1 VGGVIPPGTKLSAL
15 STTESLII
23 KEVLLSSASYA
34 YGGQPFGNALH
45 VEEIVARRSTGDYLG
60 EKLKPLHL
68 VIIGARV
75 LYLSKIPPGAAN
87 MQEQALNEILDE
99 LRVSLEQDDLVR
111 AVKTIEALR
120 PADQADLVE
129 GLEATDQVTLLTS
142 LDPSDS
148 ADVLEEMDDEDAAE
162 LAGMLSPVQLADILD
177 EMEADEAA
185 DVLGDLPALAVTEAL
200 REMEEPEEVISLL
213 RYPDDTA
220 GGLMTRA
227 VITLHPDWTA
237 DQALVELRRIGPGT
251 DSTYYLFVTALDER
265 LLGVVGLRNLVSVPA
280 ETHIADMMTTDVI
293 SVLVSTDQE
302 ECARTIS
309 HYGYL
314 ALPVVDEIGRF
325 LGVITADDLIEVAED
340 EATEDMYR
348 MVGITGDESVFSPS
362 RVSVVKRLPWLAI
375 NMLTLFIAITVVDAF
390 EFVIAGMV
398 ALAVFLPLVSGEG
411 GNAGSQTATI
421 IVRGIALGE
430 VSSLDG
436 IRALVKELKVGL
448 INGAIIGL
456 GTALVAYIWKDD
468 WRIAVAIC
476 LAMILNFLMAATTGV
491 LIPLAL
497 KKINVD
503 PALASAAFVTGF
515 TDTFGFLFFL
525 GIVTL
530 LV

>member
-1 VGGVIPPGTKLSAL
+1 MIERAL
-15 STTESLII
+15 
-23 KEVLLSSASYA
+23 
-34 YGGQPFGNALH
+34 
-45 VEEIVARRSTGDYLG
+45 DD
-60 EKLKPLHL
+60 
-68 VIIGARV
+68 
-75 LYLSKIPPGAAN
+75 
-87 MQEQALNEILDE
+87 ILAE
-99 LRVSLEQDDLVR
+99 LRVSLEQDDLEK
-111 AVKTIEALR
+111 AVNIIEALR
-120 PADQADLVE
+120 PADQADLVAE
-129 GLEATDQVTLLTS
+129 LEADDQVTLLTS
-142 LDPSDS
+142 LSPTDS

-162 LAGMLSPVQLADILD
+162 LAGMLSAVQLADILD
-177 EMEADEAA
+177 EMEVDEAA

-200 REMEEPEEVISLL
+200 REMDEPEEVISLL

-227 VITLHPDWTA
+227 VITLHPEWTV
-237 DQALVELRRIGPGT
+237 DQALAELRRVGPES
-251 DSTYYLFVTALDER
+251 DSTYYLFVTAMDDR
-265 LLGVVGLRNLVSVPA
+265 LLGVVGLRNLVSAPVD
-280 ETHIADMMTTDVI
+280 THIADLIATDVV
-293 SVLVSTDQE
+293 SVLVTTDQE
-302 ECARTIS
+302 ECARILS

-390 EFVIAGMV
+390 EVVIAGMV

-411 GNAGSQTATI
+411 GNAGSQTTTV
-421 IVRGIALGE
+421 IVRGIAMGE
-430 VSSLDG
+430 VSNRDG
-436 IRALVKELKVGL
+436 IRALLKELKVGL

-456 GTALVAYIWKDD
+456 GTAVVAYIWKED
-468 WRIAVAIC
+468 WMIAAAIC
-476 LAMILNFLMAATTGV
+476 LAMILNFLMAASTGV
-491 LIPLAL
+491 LIPLGL

-525 GIVTL
+525 GIFTL
-530 LV
+530 LVKVM